1 MVHFIIS
8 SLNPSHGS
16 LRCHD
21 WDISNQNPPQ
31 LSIISI
37 KHKFGN
43 TKPCPFFHA
52 ISPGVVNLPPSLN
65 CLLVDYFRKGVKQVH
80 VWLRV
85 RMCDWGCTCVTEYMC
100 DWECTCVF
108 ESACVIECTCV
119 IKSTCVIENVHVWQ
133 STYVWLR
140 VHMCDWECTCVV
152 ENVHYLYAG
161 VCIKVC
167 SNCLL
172 TYLFIQHSY
181 YVYCCMNTTQCTT

>member
-52 ISPGVVNLPPSLN
+52 INPGVVNLPPSLN
-65 CLLVDYFRKGVKQVH
+65 CLLVDYFRKCVKQVH

-85 RMCDWGCTCVTEYMC
+85 RMCDWGCTCVIESAHVYLRVHVWLSVHVWLRAHVWLRTYMC
-100 DWECTCVF
+100 DWEYI
-108 ESACVIECTCV
+108 CVIE
-119 IKSTCVIENVHVWQ
+119 S
-133 STYVWLR
+133 SYVWLR
-140 VHMCDWECTCVV
+140 VYMCGWECTLFVCRCV
-152 ENVHYLYAG
+152 H
-161 VCIKVC
+161 K
-167 SNCLL
+167 S
-172 TYLFIQHSY
+172 
-181 YVYCCMNTTQCTT
+181 M